1 MASRKIR
8 VRSKRLEQIS
18 ADRLALALWLMA
30 RDIADG
36 KDRDAKSPAQPDE
49 DQAPR
54 EENA

>member
-1 MASRKIR
+1 MGNRKIR

-18 ADRLALALWLMA
+18 ADRMALALWLMA
-30 RDIADG
+30 RDIT
-36 KDRDAKSPAQPDE
+36 DAKDGDATSPAQPDE